1 MPSEWPRSA
10 LDHAP
15 ASGGAA
21 PSAQGPTR
29 SRTPHPSYQRRHR
42 NELSGRRRRSVLR
55 VCHATKAWA
64 AVLLPQGREAAQ
76 LPANAQGGGVKS
88 ASPHHRGRTRR
99 RQCRADWPGPGG
111 QVRQSETLR
120 NGVGRAPAAHPD
132 GGPRCRTT
140 AASPHNC
147 AFAPCALVAPQPGR
161 FGYDTATTAP
171 GRGAPSHCGSIRHQ
185 RHLRNR
191 PAAGVFIQFGS
202 PDAEQRRM
210 GRAQGGT
217 AVGAVTPSVMR
228 ADLAR
233 AAAVRPPQP
242 TR

>member
-76 LPANAQGGGVKS
+76 LPANAQRGGVKS

-111 QVRQSETLR
+111 QPRQSETLR
-120 NGVGRAPAAHPD
+120 NGVGRAPAAHQD

-147 AFAPCALVAPQPGR
+147 ALLPARWLLRSQGVPATTRRPQPPAGVHPP
-161 FGYDTATTAP
+161 TAGAFVISDISETAP
-171 GRGAPSHCGSIRHQ
+171 LREYSSSSAAPTPSSAGWAAPRAAQQLAPS
-185 RHLRNR
+185 
-191 PAAGVFIQFGS
+191 P
-202 PDAEQRRM
+202 RR
-210 GRAQGGT
+210 
-217 AVGAVTPSVMR
+217 
-228 ADLAR
+228 
-233 AAAVRPPQP
+233 
-242 TR
+242 